1 VRSFIRVVSLIVIAL
16 LSGCWGLKPDTPPT
30 PVTPAA
36 PIGVTTLPPLVQP
49 PNEVQISPNLIY
61 EDPTWVLGALVDTET
76 GEVFGLNSYLTSS
89 AKPTVTQLSDVVLD
103 DLLSQSIDLTGS
115 YLSFLKADISSSSTD
130 EVSVIKTSKAVISP
144 SDVNVPA
151 VTAFLNSL
159 PADQRSHM
167 ALIAGYVDVTITA
180 SYLSDNG
187 VVANASGFGA
197 AIGGKW
203 YAKSKNLTVQ
213 HCLIALVTTIAIATS
228 PPPAARGHA
237 PKTLVELTEEAI
249 ASGALNPSVL
259 HVAHSLIPP
268 K

>member
-1 VRSFIRVVSLIVIAL
+1 MKLFIRVASLMTITL
-16 LSGCWGLKPDTPPT
+16 LSGCLGLKPDTPPT
-30 PVTPAA
+30 PIAPSA
-36 PIGVTTLPPLVQP
+36 PIGIDTLPPLVQP
-49 PNEVQISPNLIY
+49 PNEVQISSNLIY
-61 EDPTWVLGALVDTET
+61 EDPTWVLGALVDTNT

-89 AKPTVTQLSDVVLD
+89 AKPIVTQLSDVVLD
-103 DLLSQSIDLTGS
+103 DLLSQSIDLNGS
-115 YLSFLKADISSSSTD
+115 YLSFLKADITSSSTD

-144 SDVNVPA
+144 GDVNVAA

-180 SYLSDNG
+180 SYLSDDG
-187 VVANASGFGA
+187 AVANASGFGA

-203 YAKSKNLTVQ
+203 YAKSKNLRVR

-228 PPPAARGHA
+228 QHPVKRGHK
-237 PKTLVELTEEAI
+237 PKTLLELTSEAI
-249 ASGALNPSVL
+249 ASGALKPAAL
-259 HVAHSLIPP
+259 HVAHPLLPP